1 MLLQVHRLLP
11 DVPRAPILPQEAH
24 LIVEKSMKPI
34 RRLVISNIAA
44 EKIKMDASGLADMV
58 MISGLSIEQNLATNR
73 QSGLKQIEVFM
84 QVMRTL

>member
-1 MLLQVHRLLP
+1 
-11 DVPRAPILPQEAH
+11 
-24 LIVEKSMKPI
+24 MKPI